1 MATSIHSTITGPGA
15 TLADDTPAV
24 IVRQR
29 LESLDVFRGLTIA
42 GMILVNNPGTD
53 SAFYWPLGHADELM
67 SAHPTGWYPGKW
79 WVEAN
84 GWTPTD
90 LIFPFFLFI
99 AGASMV
105 LSFAARRARGDSR
118 RVLMKHV
125 ARRSALI
132 LLIGYAIRILPYVDF
147 SHMRYPGVLQR
158 IALVYLCASV
168 ITLWTERRGRVLW
181 IAGLLAGY
189 YAVMRFVPVPGC
201 DHAAWMTQHW
211 GLQQARFWLVGAEH
225 CSLAGWVDR
234 KIMLGHLYRPDFD
247 PEGLLSTFPA
257 IATTLLGTLTGEF
270 LRGASLQRAKSGLA
284 GDPTT
289 SLSQKLRG
297 LALAG
302 VAGVAAGYAW
312 HPWFPISK
320 PLWTSSYVLFTA
332 GAACLLLALCWWLI
346 EIRGRRA
353 WARPFLWLGSN
364 AILAYALST
373 FVGKLGSIIDVPDG
387 KHAIAVQTWIYNHWF
402 APLAQAR
409 NASLAFALCYVA
421 LWTLVAWALY
431 RKKIFVKV

>member
-1 MATSIHSTITGPGA
+1 MATSTETTIKPRT
-15 TLADDTPAV
+15 TLADDTPA
-24 IVRQR
+24 RSGRR

-42 GMILVNNPGTD
+42 GMILVNNPGSD
-53 SAFYWPLGHADELM
+53 AYWPLGHADELM
-67 SAHPTGWYPGKW
+67 TAHPAGWYPGKW
-79 WVEAN
+79 WVDAN

-99 AGASMV
+99 VGASMV

-118 RVLMKHV
+118 RLLMKHV

-168 ITLWTERRGRVLW
+168 ITLWTSTRGRILW
-181 IAGLLAGY
+181 IAGLLSGY
-189 YAVMRFVPVPGC
+189 YALMRFVPVPGC
-201 DHAAWMTQHW
+201 DHAAWFTQMQTQH
-211 GLQQARFWLVGAEH
+211 
-225 CSLAGWVDR
+225 CTLAGFIDR
-234 KIMLGHLYRPDFD
+234 KLMLGHLYRRDFD

-257 IATTLLGTLTGEF
+257 IATTLVGTLAGEF
-270 LRGASLQRAKSGLA
+270 LRGAA
-284 GDPTT
+284 
-289 SLSQKLRG
+289 SLSRKLRG
-297 LALAG
+297 LAIAG

-312 HPWFPISK
+312 HPWFRISK

-346 EIRGRRA
+346 EMRGWHA
-353 WARPFLWLGSN
+353 WSRPFLWLGSN

-373 FVGKLGSIIDVPDG
+373 FVGKLWSIIKVADG
-387 KHAIAVQTWIYNHWF
+387 ITLQTWIYEHWF
-402 APLAQAR
+402 ASLAQEK
-409 NASLAFALCYVA
+409 NASLAFAICYLA
-421 LWTLVAWALY
+421 LWTLVTWGLY

>member
-1 MATSIHSTITGPGA
+1 MATSIHDTTAAPKTRPAATPPSTG
-15 TLADDTPAV
+15 
-24 IVRQR
+24 R

-42 GMILVNNPGTD
+42 GMILVNDPGSDT
-53 SAFYWPLGHADELM
+53 FYWPLGHADELM
-67 SAHPTGWYPGKW
+67 TSHPSGWYPGKW

-99 AGASMV
+99 VGASMV

-118 RVLMKHV
+118 PSLMQHV

-132 LLIGYAIRILPYVDF
+132 LLIGYAIRILPF
-147 SHMRYPGVLQR
+147 FHFAHMRYPGVLQR
-158 IALVYLCASV
+158 IAVVYLCASV
-168 ITLWTERRGRVLW
+168 LTLWTSTRGRILW

-189 YAVMRFVPVPGC
+189 YAVSRFVPVPGC
-201 DHAAWMTQHW
+201 DPAAWMTQH
-211 GLQQARFWLVGAEH
+211 
-225 CSLAGWVDR
+225 CSLAGWLDR
-234 KIMLGHLYRPDFD
+234 KLMLGHLYRRDFD

-270 LRGASLQRAKSGLA
+270 LRGAS
-284 GDPTT
+284 
-289 SLSQKLRG
+289 SLRHKLRG

-302 VAGVAAGYAW
+302 VTGMVAGYAW

-346 EIRGRRA
+346 DMHGWRL
-353 WARPFLWLGSN
+353 WSRPFLWLGSN

-373 FVGKLGSIIDVPDG
+373 FAAKLGSIIKVPEG
-387 KHAIAVQTWIYNHWF
+387 ARTIEVQTWIYNHWF
-402 APLAQAR
+402 APLAQPK

-421 LWTLVAWALY
+421 LWALLAWALY

>member
-1 MATSIHSTITGPGA
+1 MAISIHSTSTRPKGS
-15 TLADDTPAV
+15 LADGTPAATG
-24 IVRQR
+24 RR

-67 SAHPTGWYPGKW
+67 SAHPSGWYPGKW
-79 WVEAN
+79 WVDAN

-99 AGASMV
+99 VGVSMA
-105 LSFAARRARGDSR
+105 LSFAARRAPVDSR
-118 RVLMKHV
+118 RVLMQHA

-132 LLIGYAIRILPYVDF
+132 LLIGYAIRIQPYFDV

-158 IALVYLCASV
+158 IALVYLCASA
-168 ITLWTERRGRVLW
+168 ITLWTARRGRVLW

-201 DHAAWMTQHW
+201 DHAAWMT
-211 GLQQARFWLVGAEH
+211 EH
-225 CSLAGWVDR
+225 CSLAGWIDR
-234 KIMLGHLYRPDFD
+234 KVMLGHLYRPDFD

-257 IATTLLGTLTGEF
+257 IATTLLGTLAGEF
-270 LRGASLQRAKSGLA
+270 LRGAASLQH
-284 GDPTT
+284 
-289 SLSQKLRG
+289 KLRV

-320 PLWTSSYVLFTA
+320 PLWASSYVLFTA

-346 EIRGRRA
+346 EMRGWQA
-353 WARPFLWLGSN
+353 WARPFLWLGST
-364 AILAYALST
+364 AITAYALST
-373 FVGKLGSIIDVPDG
+373 FFAKEGLIIKVPDG
-387 KHAIAVQTWIYNHWF
+387 TRGVEVQTWIYDHWF
-402 APLAQAR
+402 APLAQAK
-409 NASLAFALCYVA
+409 NASLAFAICYLMV
-421 LWTLVAWALY
+421 WTLVAWGLY
-431 RKKIFVKV
+431 RKKIFIKV